1 MHLSLTRLLLLLA
14 PSSALLQV
22 HTRLAKAI
30 LHKAKVDAMQQ
41 REALLAQAEL
51 LFAAAADIDDA
62 LAKLERGEAVAPPPV
77 FTRLAPPPPEAPA
90 ETALRRLGGR
100 VLRVVD
106 FAGDAAATAPRSAR
120 RCARGRTR
128 TSRRCWA
135 TRGRRG
141 TRRTRRGGRVMT
153 SKLSRSSRS
162 ARRSKNPRSVR
173 TRRARFCASTK
184 EPTSSPGR
192 IRAESWAS
200 CAARRSNASATPTG
214 LSESVLSR
222 ASSPGKR
229 PASASAARVE
239 WQPRGVVEREGER
252 GARGRP
258 EEVLRSTQ
266 GLEG

>member
-1 MHLSLTRLLLLLA
+1 MHLYIKLMLLLA

-106 FAGDAAATAPRSAR
+106 FAGDAAATAPLDVAR
-120 RCARGRTR
+120 AVALDAVHVLA
-128 TSRRCWA
+128 W
-135 TRGRRG
+135 
-141 TRRTRRGGRVMT
+141 RGGAGGADGVAVGDGLTALAVRRDDGAGRVVVALECEEHARQVAHVMT
-153 SKLSRSSRS
+153 SLDGFAMEAARISLDAAADAVL
-162 ARRSKNPRSVR
+162 ARRD
-173 TRRARFCASTK
+173 CA
-184 EPTSSPGR
+184 
-192 IRAESWAS
+192 
-200 CAARRSNASATPTG
+200 
-214 LSESVLSR
+214 L
-222 ASSPGKR
+222 
-229 PASASAARVE
+229 
-239 WQPRGVVEREGER
+239 GVVLL
-252 GARGRP
+252 
-258 EEVLRSTQ
+258 EE
-266 GLEG
+266 